1 MKRSFGAIK
10 EGGRVVT
17 IAASSELTEDSKL
30 KEAFFIVE
38 ANRQQLMELAQLIN
52 PGVLQPTVSEVLLLE
67 ATAQA
72 YFPTKKTNPGKT
84 VLRLSA

>member
-1 MKRSFGAIK
+1 LKRSFDAIK

-17 IAASSELTEDSKL
+17 IAASSELTGDPKL

-38 ANRQQLMELAQLIN
+38 ANRQQLMEIAQLIDA
-52 PGVLQPTVSEVLLLE
+52 GVLRPIVSEVLRLG
-67 ATAQA
+67 AAAQA
-72 YFPTKKTNPGKT
+72 YFPTKKANPGKT